1 MGTGK
6 PSRRR
11 TKFARDEA
19 LGEWSFGRA
28 AGATSGIGPSEAAAE
43 GAIQDPYLGSGQ
55 SVNALRQVARE
66 IVACDRCP
74 RLRAHCLEVAATRR
88 AAYRK
93 ETYWGLPV
101 PGFGDPQAWLLL
113 IGLAPGAH
121 GSNRTGRMFTGDRSG
136 EWLYAELHRQALSDR
151 ETSERVGDGLRLNG
165 VYITAAGRCAPPG
178 NKPLP
183 EELDRCRPFLVRE
196 LEALRSVRVR
206 LALGRIGHDAYLAA
220 RLAMGLANLKP
231 KPPFGHGA
239 AVALPEGGWLLGSYH
254 RSQQNTSTRVLTP
267 AMWRD
272 VFLKAKALRDRV

>member
-1 MGTGK
+1 
-6 PSRRR
+6 
-11 TKFARDEA
+11 
-19 LGEWSFGRA
+19 
-28 AGATSGIGPSEAAAE
+28 
-43 GAIQDPYLGSGQ
+43 
-55 SVNALRQVARE
+55 
-66 IVACDRCP
+66 
-74 RLRAHCLEVAATRR
+74 VAATRR
-88 AAYRK
+88 AAYRN

-101 PGFGDPQAWLLL
+101 PGFGDPRAWLLL
-113 IGLAPGAH
+113 VGLAPGAH

-136 EWLYAELHRQALSDR
+136 EWLYGELHRQGLSNHA
-151 ETSERVGDGLRLNG
+151 TSERAGDGLRLNG

-183 EELDRCRPFLVRE
+183 DELDRCRPFLVRE

-220 RLAMGLANLKP
+220 RLAMGMANLKP

-254 RSQQNTSTRVLTP
+254 PSQQNTSTRVLTP